1 MIHPTSFVGKKVTL
15 GENCI
20 IEGNCYIEGNV
31 TIGSNNRI
39 ARNVIIENN
48 VVIGDNN
55 VISHGVCIGQE
66 PQHIRSQRNR
76 DGKVIIGSQNTLRE
90 YCTVHSPTGL
100 ETKIG
105 NGCYIMN
112 HINVGHDVILD
123 DFVIVSNGA
132 QIGGHCYIGKFAN
145 VGMNSCI
152 HQNVKIG
159 GFSMIGMGT
168 SVVSDVPPFTILKD
182 NKRGFNM
189 IGFSR
194 NRDFIKV
201 SSNNVLDFFRKC
213 QSGNASIDECPQELR
228 EIYEK
233 FFHKST
239 HSSKI

>member
-1 MIHPTSFVGKKVTL
+1 MTHPTSFVGKNVVL

-20 IEGNCYIEGNV
+20 IEGNCYIEGNI

-39 ARNVIIENN
+39 GRNVIIEND
-48 VVIGDNN
+48 VVIGDSN

-66 PQHIRSQRNR
+66 PQHARSRRNK

-123 DFVIVSNGA
+123 DFVIISNGA
-132 QIGGHCYIGKFAN
+132 QIGGHCYIGKLAN
-145 VGMNSCI
+145 IGMNSCV

-168 SVVSDVPPFTILKD
+168 SVRSDVLPFTVIKD
-182 NKRGFNM
+182 DKSGFNM

-194 NRDFIKV
+194 NKDLINV
-201 SSNNVLDFFRKC
+201 SSSIVLDFFRKC
-213 QSGNASIDECPQELR
+213 QNGNASIDECPQGLR

-233 FFHKST
+233 FLYNSAS
-239 HSSKI
+239 SSKI